1 MARRRKFSVF
11 SLSFLDIMSCGF
23 GAVVLIFLIINH
35 ATETTVKEV
44 NRDVLAE
51 LRMLDY
57 QVLTG
62 EKNLVEEKKD
72 LEEQLKKLDE
82 IKIALAALD
91 NDIKTRVDSCLLYT
105 SPSPRDQRG
114 SRMPSSA

>member
-1 MARRRKFSVF
+1 
-11 SLSFLDIMSCGF
+11 MSCGF

-35 ATETTVKEV
+35 ATERTVKEE

-62 EKNLVEEKKD
+62 EKNLVEEK
-72 LEEQLKKLDE
+72 
-82 IKIALAALD
+82 AA
-91 NDIKTRVDSCLLYT
+91 T
-105 SPSPRDQRG
+105 G
-114 SRMPSSA
+114 